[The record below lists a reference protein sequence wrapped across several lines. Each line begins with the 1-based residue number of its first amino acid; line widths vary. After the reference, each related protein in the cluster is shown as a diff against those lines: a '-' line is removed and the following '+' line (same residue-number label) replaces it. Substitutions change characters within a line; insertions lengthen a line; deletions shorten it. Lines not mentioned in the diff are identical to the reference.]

1 MNGEGRN
8 AIQYLRVAKTKMQQS
23 TFDIP
28 ENEVAQIR
36 AEIRA
41 QIDEMK
47 RINEQ
52 MRENQSDTERLK
64 RQTRAN
70 LAELSKMVA
79 L

>member
-1 MNGEGRN
+1 MARN
-8 AIQYLRVAKTKMQQS
+8 VARSPRVAHSTMQQS

-28 ENEVAQIR
+28 ESEVAQIR

-52 MRENQSDTERLK
+52 MREDDEEIERLK
-64 RQTRAN
+64 RQTRAT
-70 LAELSKMVA
+70 LARIEQMKVTL
-79 L
+79 